1 MELRILRARD
11 IEDILILAKQLNP
24 HISIEELTARQE
36 EMFKF
41 ENYHCFGFIEN
52 GKLVGISSGW
62 ISVRHYCGKQLELD
76 NVIVNNQIQ
85 SKGYGKKFMGLI
97 REWAKE
103 NNCKTIELNTYVQNA
118 GSHKFY
124 FNQGFNILG
133 FHFQN
138 QI

>member
-1 MELRILRARD
+1 MELTALGPKD
-11 IEDILILAKQLNP
+11 MVDILKLATQLNP
-24 HISIEELTARQE
+24 NIPKEELAVRQA

-41 ENYHCFGFIEN
+41 ENYHCFGLIEDN
-52 GKLVGISSGW
+52 HLVGISSGW
-62 ISVRHYCGKQLELD
+62 ISVRLYCGKQLELD
-76 NVIVNNQIQ
+76 NVIVNSQIQ
-85 SKGYGKKFMGLI
+85 SKGYGKKFVELI

-103 NNCKTIELNTYVQNA
+103 NNCKTIELNTYVQNT

-138 QI
+138 HI